1 MDFIPFKKKNLSDEV
16 KSYLYEYIKKMDVKL
31 NTKLPSEDSIAQSLG
46 VSRVTVRKALTDL
59 EQEGIVFRIHGKGT
73 FVNPEAL
80 QMNVNI
86 SLGTDFEQMI
96 IDSGYEARVEMV
108 NFETKPAGYK
118 VADKLQIKEDDVI
131 AIVEKI
137 FYADEHPAIYCI
149 DMFPI
154 DIIEGQLTDEEVKT
168 SIFDLLRK
176 KAGRIIS
183 WDKIE
188 LRASTKEQVS
198 AKNDNINHMRNDVFL
213 VLETI
218 NYDQENNPV
227 LYDIEFHDTN
237 YIRFNTI
244 RQKNI
249 KFRDL

>member
-16 KSYLYEYIKKMDVKL
+16 KSYLYEYIKKMDIKF

-59 EQEGIVFRIHGKGT
+59 EQEGIIFRIHGKGT

-86 SLGTDFEQMI
+86 ALGTEFEQMI
-96 IDSGYEARVEMV
+96 IDSGYKANVEMV
-108 NFETKPAGYK
+108 NFEVKPAGYK
-118 VADKLQIKEDDVI
+118 VADKLQIKDDDMI
-131 AIVEKI
+131 AVVEKI

-154 DIIEGQLTDEEVKT
+154 DIIGGQVTDQEAKL

-176 KAGRIIS
+176 KAGKIVT

-188 LRASTKEQVS
+188 LRVSTKEQIS
-198 AKNDNINHMRNDVFL
+198 SKYDYINYMANDVFL
-213 VLETI
+213 VIETI
-218 NYDQENNPV
+218 NYDQDNNPV

-249 KFRDL
+249 KFKDY